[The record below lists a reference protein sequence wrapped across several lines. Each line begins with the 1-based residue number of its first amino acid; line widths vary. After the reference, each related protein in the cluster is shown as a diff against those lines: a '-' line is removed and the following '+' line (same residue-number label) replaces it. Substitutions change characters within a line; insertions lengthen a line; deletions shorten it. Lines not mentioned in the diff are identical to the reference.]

1 MSLLVRSVSGRTGP
15 AAPGPHQSGFFAARG
30 GAWFSNF
37 WSCSV
42 QVNEGNNVPHY
53 IGSDISLA
61 TMKYVLELLDAEAG
75 R

>member
-1 MSLLVRSVSGRTGP
+1 
-15 AAPGPHQSGFFAARG
+15 
-30 GAWFSNF
+30 
-37 WSCSV
+37 V